1 MPTKPPAVH
10 MDFLCNEAWL
20 HPSQHHQRHQH
31 PRLIN
36 RRSSITS
43 LWVQL
48 DISVILEMVDM
59 LCITTLLSMV
69 WWKMHMVC
77 TLCRWCNHRH
87 NNNNS
92 SNRRHSRKILLRP
105 RRRLSYGRL
114 RGPRKTMGIVINGID
129 LDLSR
134 IHLYVLALEH
144 PSNATCRVQVAGN
157 LHVVQLLFQHICC

>member
-1 MPTKPPAVH
+1 MGITMHITSTSTSISTIHNTHTIPIVVVVLVVVTNSVPSGMPTKPPAVH

-69 WWKMHMVC
+69 
-77 TLCRWCNHRH
+77 
-87 NNNNS
+87 
-92 SNRRHSRKILLRP
+92 
-105 RRRLSYGRL
+105 
-114 RGPRKTMGIVINGID
+114 
-129 LDLSR
+129 
-134 IHLYVLALEH
+134 
-144 PSNATCRVQVAGN
+144 
-157 LHVVQLLFQHICC
+157 